1 MSDLNL
7 AVIGNCSYGG
17 LIDRNGRL
25 VWACLPHFQD
35 DPIFC
40 SLLNDNGEEGK
51 FGFFDIS
58 LEGQVRSEQ
67 YYHHNT
73 AVLVTKLY
81 NDNGGAVEITDF
93 APRFK
98 RLKRIFRPMAMV
110 RLVKP
115 LSGYP
120 RIRVRLRPAYN
131 YGAASPPTTRGSN
144 HIRYVMPDITLRCST
159 DGPVSFIL
167 QETPFVLEEPFTILL
182 GPDEP
187 LVSPID
193 ESGREF
199 LEETIEYWHEWS
211 RYLSIPFEWQKE
223 VIRAAITLKLSSFE
237 ESGAIIA
244 ALTTSIPEAPNSARN
259 WDYRYCWLRDS
270 YFVVQALNRL
280 GATATMEQYLNYIT
294 NIIAGS
300 QDGNLQPVYGI
311 TLEKNLAEETVDTLA
326 GYRGMGP
333 VRKGN
338 QAHEHIQ
345 NDIYGSV
352 ILAATQT
359 FFDER
364 LSRPGD
370 ENLFRLLEAVGM
382 KCLAFFDKPDA
393 GLWELRTRAKI
404 HTHSSVVCWAG
415 VDRLSKIA
423 SSFGQNA
430 RATFWRE
437 KADAMH
443 GIIIKNAFNSELNT
457 FVESWGGTDVDG
469 SLLLMLELGFL
480 SSTDSRFAST
490 VEAIGR
496 KLRHGNHL
504 YRYVS
509 DDDFGRPE
517 MAFNICT
524 FWYID
529 ALAAIGKREEA
540 HELFENMLECRNHV
554 GLLSEDIDP
563 DSGELWGNF
572 PQTYSMVGVINS
584 AMQLSKSWEEA
595 F

>member
-40 SLLNDNGEEGK
+40 SLLNDNSEEK
-51 FGFFDIS
+51 AFGFFDIS

-81 NDNGGAVEITDF
+81 SDNGAAIEITDF

-110 RLVKP
+110 RMVKP
-115 LSGYP
+115 LFGYP
-120 RIRVRLRPAYN
+120 RIQIRLRPAYN
-131 YGAASPPTTRGSN
+131 YGGAWPQTTRGSN
-144 HIRYVMPDITLRCST
+144 HIRYVMPDVTLRCTT
-159 DGPVSFIL
+159 DGPVSYIL
-167 QETPFVLEEPFTILL
+167 DEVPFVLEETFTIHL

-187 LVSPID
+187 LTSPIV
-193 ESGREF
+193 ETGREF
-199 LEETIEYWHEWS
+199 LEETIEYWTEWS

-244 ALTTSIPEAPNSARN
+244 ALTTSIPESPDSARN

-280 GATATMEQYLNYIT
+280 GTTATMEQYLNYIT
-294 NIIAGS
+294 NIIAGAE
-300 QDGNLQPVYGI
+300 DGNLQPVYGI
-311 TLEKNLAEETVDTLA
+311 TLEKNLTEETVDSLS

-345 NDIYGSV
+345 NDVYGSV

-364 LSRPGD
+364 LTRPGD
-370 ENLFRLLEAVGM
+370 ENLYRLLETVGM
-382 KCLAFFDKPDA
+382 KCLELFNKPDA
-393 GLWELRTRAKI
+393 GLWELRTKAKV
-404 HTHSSVVCWAG
+404 HTHSSVICWAG
-415 VDRLSKIA
+415 ADRLSKIA
-423 SSFGQNA
+423 GSIGQKV
-430 RATFWRE
+430 RANFWRE
-437 KADAMH
+437 KADAMQNT
-443 GIIIKNAFNSELNT
+443 INKKAFNTELNT
-457 FVESWGGTDVDG
+457 FVESWDGTEVDA
-469 SLLLMLELGFL
+469 SLLLILELGFVAP
-480 SSTDSRFAST
+480 DDPRFAST
-490 VEAIGR
+490 VEAIGD
-496 KLRHGNHL
+496 KLMHGDHL

-509 DDDFGRPE
+509 EDDFGRPE

-540 HELFENMLECRNHV
+540 HKLFENILRCRNHV

-563 DSGELWGNF
+563 NSGELWGNF
-572 PQTYSMVGVINS
+572 PQTYSMVGIINS
-584 AMQLSKSWEEA
+584 AMQLSKTWKEA
-595 F
+595 L